1 MKFYSETL
9 DKIFDTE
16 KDLKAAEK
24 EAAEK
29 EAAKKKASEEKR
41 AEAKVVEDAYKA
53 HNAAKRTYN
62 ENVLALRKQY
72 DADLRA
78 LKKAFDEAVEAEAKT
93 LDEAAVAFDT
103 ALKEFTD
110 KHPEGYH
117 MTLKDSDNICT
128 LVSHGGTPVI
138 SNAFDRSFEIFN
150 TLWNAFGF

>member
-29 EAAKKKASEEKR
+29 EAAKKKASEEKK
-41 AEAKVVEDAYKA
+41 AEAKVVEDAFKA

-62 ENVLALRKQY
+62 ENVLKLRKQY
-72 DADLRA
+72 DADLRT

-117 MTLKDSDNICT
+117 MTLKDGDNVLT
-128 LVSHGGTPVI
+128 L
-138 SNAFDRSFEIFN
+138 SNNQTVNKVPSLLDPWTFWEDWAKLFRF
-150 TLWNAFGF
+150 

>member
-29 EAAKKKASEEKR
+29 EAAKKKASEEKK

-117 MTLKDSDNICT
+117 MTLKDGDNVLT
-128 LVSHGGTPVI
+128 L
-138 SNAFDRSFEIFN
+138 SNNQNVNKVPSLLDPWTFWEDWAKLFRF
-150 TLWNAFGF
+150 

>member
-1 MKFYSETL
+1 MKFYSEHL
-9 DKIFDTE
+9 DQIFDTE
-16 KDLKAAEK
+16 QELKAAEK

-93 LDEAAVAFDT
+93 LDEAAIAFDT
-103 ALKEFTD
+103 ALKEFTE
-110 KHPEGYH
+110 KHGSYH
-117 MTLKDSDNICT
+117 MTLRDGDNVLTLSNQSSSKMEIIDPFADSMKFLESMINMFR
-128 LVSHGGTPVI
+128 P
-138 SNAFDRSFEIFN
+138 
-150 TLWNAFGF
+150 

>member
-9 DKIFDTE
+9 DRIFDTE

-62 ENVLALRKQY
+62 ENVLALRKKY
-72 DADLRA
+72 DADLRT
-78 LKKAFDEAVEAEAKT
+78 LKKTFDEAVEAEAKT
-93 LDEAAVAFDT
+93 LDAAAVAFDT

-110 KHPEGYH
+110 KHGSFH
-117 MTLKDSDNICT
+117 MTLRDGDNVLT
-128 LVSHGGTPVI
+128 L
-138 SNAFDRSFEIFN
+138 SNNQTVNKVPSLLDPLTFWEDWAKLFRV
-150 TLWNAFGF
+150 

>member
-9 DKIFDTE
+9 DRIFDTE

-62 ENVLALRKQY
+62 ENVLALRKKY
-72 DADLRA
+72 DADLRT
-78 LKKAFDEAVEAEAKT
+78 LKKTFDEAVEAEAKT
-93 LDEAAVAFDT
+93 LDAAAVAFDI

-110 KHPEGYH
+110 KHGSFH
-117 MTLKDSDNICT
+117 MTLRDGDNVLT
-128 LVSHGGTPVI
+128 L
-138 SNAFDRSFEIFN
+138 SNNQTVNKVPSLLDPLTFWEDWAKLFRV
-150 TLWNAFGF
+150 

>member
-1 MKFYSETL
+1 MLYYSEKL
-9 DKIFDTE
+9 DAKFKTVE
-16 KDLKAAEK
+16 ELKAAEK

-29 EAAKKKASEEKR
+29 EAAKKKASEEKK

-78 LKKAFDEAVEAEAKT
+78 LKKTFDEAVEAEAKT

-117 MTLKDSDNICT
+117 MTLKDGDNVLT
-128 LVSHGGTPVI
+128 L
-138 SNAFDRSFEIFN
+138 SNNQIVNKVPSLLDPWTFWEDWSKLFR
-150 TLWNAFGF
+150 L